1 MKLKPIGLA
10 LLLAL
15 SLAPLA
21 PAEDRWEPAI
31 AAFEAQD
38 AENPPAKHG
47 IVFVGSSS
55 IRFWNTDQDFP
66 DLGIINRGFGGS
78 QTADAVQYV
87 DRIVIKYA
95 PRLVVFYE
103 GDNDL
108 SYGKTPETVFADTV
122 QFFEKVHAA
131 LPDTK
136 IIYVAI
142 KPSIARWQLI
152 DQIRKTNGLVRDYA
166 AKHDY
171 IHFLDVEPVMLG
183 PDGKPKPEIF
193 LQDGLHMNQA
203 GYDLWNALIKPL
215 LVEK

>member
-1 MKLKPIGLA
+1 MKPTKIGLA
-10 LLLAL
+10 LSLLAL

-21 PAEDRWEPAI
+21 VAQDRWEPAI

-38 AENPPAKHG
+38 AENPPAEGG

-55 IRFWNTDQDFP
+55 IRFWKTDQDFP

-78 QTADAVQYV
+78 HTSDAVQYV
-87 DRIVIKYA
+87 DRIVIKYK

-108 SYGKTPETVFADTV
+108 SYNKTPETVFADTV
-122 QFFEKVHAA
+122 TFFEKVHAA
-131 LPDTK
+131 LPETK

-142 KPSIARWQLI
+142 KPSIARWNLI
-152 DQIRKTNGLVRDYA
+152 DQVRKTNGLVRDYA
-166 AKHDY
+166 KEHDY

-193 LQDGLHMNQA
+193 LQDNLHMNQA
-203 GYDLWNALIKPL
+203 GYDLWNQLIKPL
-215 LVEK
+215 LKK